1 MEILSA
7 AVTEVGRIELLKLET
22 PELCGREVLVKV
34 RAVAL
39 CTLEQR
45 VFKGEVRMPYPCCA
59 GHEVSGE
66 IAELGPS
73 VDTKV
78 WKIGDRVAVRLLY
91 SCGECHECRSGRT
104 NMCVKAQRK
113 PVRSGLLPGPG
124 GCCNYVIVNSD
135 ALFSIPDDLSYEKA
149 ALTEPLSCVV
159 HSINRAGVNLADD
172 VVVIGGGIMGQLHVM
187 LARMRGARVI
197 LSEMNP
203 GRRNLALKHGAD
215 VVVDPSQCNIVE
227 KIREIC
233 GGRGADVVFNTTPV
247 PQVFAQAVQMVARHG
262 TMVQYS
268 SLHPDVPVELR
279 PQYIH
284 NNEINI
290 IGSISPMVQDFY
302 TANMLLSKHLV
313 DVSDLIEETL
323 PFKEAQMAYEH
334 SVMPGKF
341 RVIIS
346 D

>member
-1 MEILSA
+1 MEIISA
-7 AVTEVGRIELLKLET
+7 AITEAGRVEHLRLDTAELT
-22 PELCGREVLVKV
+22 GREVLVKV
-34 RAVAL
+34 HAVAL

-45 VFKGEVRMPYPCCA
+45 IFMGEVKMPYPCCA

-66 IAELGPS
+66 IAELGPA
-73 VDTKV
+73 VNAKL
-78 WKIGDRVAVRLLY
+78 WKKGDRVAVRLLY

-104 NMCVKAQRK
+104 NMCEKSQKK

-172 VVVIGGGIMGQLHVM
+172 VVVIGGGVMGQLHVM
-187 LARMRGARVI
+187 LAKMRGARVI
-197 LSEMNP
+197 LSEMNSE
-203 GRRNLALKHGAD
+203 RRDLALKHGAD
-215 VVVDPSQCNIVE
+215 MVVDPSQCNIVE
-227 KIREIC
+227 RVKEIC
-233 GGRGADVVFNTTPV
+233 GGRGADVVFNTTPI

-268 SLHPDVPVELR
+268 SLHPDVPVEVR

-290 IGSISPMVQDFY
+290 IGSISPMVQDFH

-313 DVSDLIEETL
+313 DVSGLIEETV
-323 PFKEAQMAYEH
+323 PFKEAQKAYEH
-334 SVMPGKF
+334 SVLPGKF
-341 RVIIS
+341 RVIIN